1 MLTLQDQN
9 QPFEI
14 VAAFLID
21 FHTSH
26 YQTLKVAEM
35 NYATTKC
42 LTGGPQQLVGQ
53 PSELAEV
60 GSGPTIPADSSHLRS
75 DQGQPDQT
83 ANLSTK

>member
-1 MLTLQDQN
+1 
-9 QPFEI
+9 
-14 VAAFLID
+14 
-21 FHTSH
+21 
-26 YQTLKVAEM
+26 M

-53 PSELAEV
+53 LSELAEV

>member
-1 MLTLQDQN
+1 
-9 QPFEI
+9 
-14 VAAFLID
+14 
-21 FHTSH
+21 
-26 YQTLKVAEM
+26 M

-53 PSELAEV
+53 LSELAEV
-60 GSGPTIPADSSHLRS
+60 GSGPTIPADISHLRS